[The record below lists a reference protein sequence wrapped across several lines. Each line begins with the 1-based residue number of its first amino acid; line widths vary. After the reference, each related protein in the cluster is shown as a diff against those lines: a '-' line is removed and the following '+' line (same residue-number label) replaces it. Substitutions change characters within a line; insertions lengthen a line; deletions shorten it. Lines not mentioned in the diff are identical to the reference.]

1 MMFVMMSDGDMMMI
15 VMVLSVMHSSPLSY
29 CGSASCK
36 VTLIWVPY
44 VMHRVLLGI
53 SEYLPKTF
61 SGTLYE
67 CPFHCFDCIHA
78 GRSWTLVSGVLP
90 YFPQHTVSVAVHF

>member
-1 MMFVMMSDGDMMMI
+1 MMFVIMSDGDMMMI

-53 SEYLPKTF
+53 SE
-61 SGTLYE
+61 
-67 CPFHCFDCIHA
+67 
-78 GRSWTLVSGVLP
+78 
-90 YFPQHTVSVAVHF
+90 